1 MKNRKNYIRYGEAF
15 KRQVVDEIERGKF
28 TGAYAA
34 GRAYGIKGATT
45 VSKWIRE
52 YGSADLLPKKITIH
66 TLDEQDENKEL
77 KKRVKE
83 LERAL
88 ADSYMSGLL
97 KESYLEIACERMGT
111 DVEAFKKKHVTNLS
125 GDRRAKEAK

>member
-1 MKNRKNYIRYGEAF
+1 MKSKKSHIRYGEAF
-15 KRQVVDEIERGKF
+15 KRQVVDEIEKGKF
-28 TGAYAA
+28 TGAHAA

-45 VSKWIRE
+45 VSTWIRK
-52 YGSADLLPKKITIH
+52 YGNGELLPKKITIH
-66 TLDEQDENKEL
+66 TLDEQDENREL
-77 KKRVKE
+77 KKRVKD

-97 KESYLEIACERMGT
+97 KESYLEIACERMGV